1 MGEVAKRLLKEA
13 LALPDA
19 ERAELA
25 AELMASFDGPPD
37 PDVEAAW
44 ATEIERRAAKV
55 LSGESQGVPWD
66 EVRERIE
73 RELREK

>member
-1 MGEVAKRLLKEA
+1 MGEVGKRLLKEA
-13 LALPDA
+13 LELPDA

-25 AELMASFDGPPD
+25 AELMASFDGPAD

-44 ATEIERRAAKV
+44 AVEIERRAAKV

-73 RELREK
+73 RELRRR

>member
-1 MGEVAKRLLKEA
+1 MGETGKRLLKEA
-13 LALPDA
+13 LELPEA

-44 ATEIERRAAKV
+44 VAEIERRAAKV
-55 LSGESQGVPWD
+55 LSGESEGLPWD
-66 EVRERIE
+66 EVRARIE
-73 RELREK
+73 GELRRR

>member
-44 ATEIERRAAKV
+44 AAEIERRAAKV
-55 LSGESQGVPWD
+55 LSGESPGVPWD

>member
-37 PDVEAAW
+37 PDVEPAW
-44 ATEIERRAAKV
+44 AAEIERRAAKV